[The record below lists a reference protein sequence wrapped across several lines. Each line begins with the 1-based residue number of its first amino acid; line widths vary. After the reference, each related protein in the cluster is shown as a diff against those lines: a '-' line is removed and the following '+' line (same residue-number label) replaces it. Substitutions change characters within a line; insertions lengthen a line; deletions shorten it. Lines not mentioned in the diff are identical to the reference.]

1 MKTLSADDILKMSKK
16 KKRSIKTKKDI
27 IGFDVM
33 GGAES
38 FPITKDSLSILEE
51 VDTTWAAGAPFRKQT
66 ERSSRYYK
74 GDQWKDKI
82 VIRHRDG
89 TKEVITEEE
98 YIERQGKPALK
109 QNLIRPLVRTIIGQ
123 LRLNPYKSMV
133 YARNADGQKAADMM
147 TSALEGVHS
156 MNDKNERDARLFET
170 YLVSGGAIYITGYKF
185 DDERKMPFPYYK
197 AVDVSRY
204 FQTVSASDVCG
215 EDVDFCGDFF
225 DTSLLDVKSMYAKTR
240 KQEQELE
247 EIYGNV
253 AGRRDVAT
261 NLQFVTSNAENVSP
275 RVPLGTGECRVI
287 RVCRKEGHWDLA
299 VHDYSD
305 ASWET
310 YNLKNNPNIKAKI
323 ESEINRRKQIAKELG
338 VDYEDGSNRL
348 LIEYEEKYVTSWVYY
363 HLSPWGHILWTQDSP
378 YEHNSHCYVAKYYPL
393 FEGQAY
399 GMVYDLIDQQ
409 KSINRNYIMHDFITS
424 AAAKGVL
431 LVPEEAIPD
440 DMDIED
446 FAEEWSKYNGVIK
459 YSAKDGVKQPE
470 QVVARNFNVGQFD
483 MINLQ
488 MRLMNDIGGVHDA
501 MQGKS
506 LGTGTP
512 SSLYQQAVHN
522 SQANILDYVESFAW
536 LLMKRD
542 YKMVQII
549 KQFYTEPQNVP
560 STAKNKGTR
569 LYDPALVRN
578 YDFYN
583 EVSKSN
589 DTPVARLYLDT
600 MLFQLLQQKLIT
612 LKMYLEES
620 SAPFSDSLL
629 QKVNAMEEQMAGGQM
644 PSQEQIAALSQ
655 GVPQSSPDN
664 LAMLQQ
670 MLIPQ
675 MVA

>member
-1 MKTLSADDILKMSKK
+1 MKTLSAEDILKMSKK

-38 FPITKDSLSILEE
+38 FPVTKDSTEILEL
-51 VDTTWAAGAPFRKQT
+51 VDVTWAAGASFRKQT

-74 GDQWKDKI
+74 GDQWKDKV

-89 TKEVITEEE
+89 TKEILSEEE

-123 LRLNPYKSMV
+123 LRLNPYKSLV
-133 YARNADGQKAADMM
+133 YARQADGQPAADMM
-147 TSALEGVHS
+147 TSALEGVHA
-156 MNDKNERDARLFET
+156 MNDKAERDARLFET
-170 YLVSGGAIYITGYKF
+170 YLVSGAAIYNTGYKF
-185 DDERKMPFPYYK
+185 DDERKMPYPYYK
-197 AVDVSRY
+197 AVDPSRY
-204 FQTVSASDVCG
+204 FQTIAASDVCG

-225 DTSLLDVKSMYAKTR
+225 DTSILDIKSMYAKTK
-240 KQEQELE
+240 KQEKELE
-247 EIYGNV
+247 EIYGNSS
-253 AGRRDVAT
+253 RRDVVQ
-261 NLQFVTSNAENVSP
+261 NIQHVTSNAENTSP
-275 RVPLGTGECRVI
+275 RISLGTGECRVI

-310 YNLKNNPNIKAKI
+310 YNLKTNPNITTTIDA
-323 ESEINRRKQIAKELG
+323 EISRRKKIAKELG

-378 YEHNSHCYVAKYYPL
+378 YEHNSHPYVAKYYPL

-409 KSINRNYIMHDFITS
+409 RAINRNYIMHDFITS

-446 FAEEWSKYNGVIK
+446 FADEWSKYNGVIK
-459 YSAKDGVKQPE
+459 YRAKDGVKQPE

-536 LLMKRD
+536 LLSKRD

-549 KQFYTEPQNVP
+549 KQFYDEPTNVP
-560 STAKNKGTR
+560 STGKHKGAT

-578 YDFYN
+578 FDFYN

-629 QKVNAMEEQMAGGQM
+629 QKVNAMEAQMAGGQM
-644 PSQEQIAALSQ
+644 PSTEQIAGLQQ
-655 GVPQSSPDN
+655 GIPQSSPDA
-664 LAMLQQ
+664 LAQLQQ

-675 MVA
+675 MA

>member
-1 MKTLSADDILKMSKK
+1 MKTLSTEDIQRMSKK

-38 FPITKDSLSILEE
+38 FPVTKESLDILEM
-51 VDTTWAAGAPFRKQT
+51 VDTTWAAGSSFRRQT

-74 GDQWKDKI
+74 GDQWKDKV

-89 TKEVITEEE
+89 TTETLTEEE
-98 YIERQGKPALK
+98 YIERQGRPALK

-133 YARNADGQKAADMM
+133 YARQADGQSAADMM
-147 TSALEGVHS
+147 TSALEGVHA

-170 YLVSGGAIYITGYKF
+170 YLVSGAAIYNTGYKF
-185 DDERKMPFPYYK
+185 DSERKMPYPYYK
-197 AVDVSRY
+197 AIDPSRY
-204 FQTVSASDVCG
+204 FQTVAASDVCG

-225 DTSLLDVKSMYAKTR
+225 DTSILDIKSMYAKTK
-240 KQEQELE
+240 KQEKELE
-247 EIYGNV
+247 EIYGNNS
-253 AGRRDVAT
+253 RRDVVQ
-261 NLQFVTSNAENVSP
+261 NIQFITSNAENTSP
-275 RVPLGTGECRVI
+275 RISLGTGECRVI

-310 YNLKNNPNIKAKI
+310 YNLKENPNVKAAI
-323 ESEINRRKQIAKELG
+323 DSEIRRRKQMADELG

-378 YEHNSHCYVAKYYPL
+378 YEHNSHSYVAKYYPL

-399 GMVYDLIDQQ
+399 GMVFDLIDQQ
-409 KSINRNYIMHDFITS
+409 RAINRNYIMHDFITS

-446 FAEEWSKYNGVIK
+446 FADEWSKYNGVIK
-459 YSAKDGVKQPE
+459 YRAKDGVKQPE

-488 MRLMNDIGGVHDA
+488 MRMMNDIGGVHDA

-549 KQFYTEPQNVP
+549 KQFYDEPRNVP
-560 STAKNKGTR
+560 STGKHKTPQV
-569 LYDPALVRN
+569 YDPSVVRN
-578 YDFYN
+578 YDFFN

-620 SAPFSDSLL
+620 SAPFSESLL
-629 QKVNAMEEQMAGGQM
+629 QKVNAMEAQMAGGQM
-644 PSQEQIAALSQ
+644 PSQEQIAGLSQ
-655 GVPQSSPDN
+655 GVPQSSDGT
-664 LAMLQQ
+664 LAQLQQ
-670 MLIPQ
+670 MLRPQ
-675 MVA
+675 MM

>member
-1 MKTLSADDILKMSKK
+1 MNTLSTEDILKISKR

-38 FPITKDSLSILEE
+38 FPVTKDSLEILEV
-51 VDTTWAAGAPFRKQT
+51 VDTTWSAGASFRKQT

-74 GDQWKDKI
+74 GDQWKDRV
-82 VIRHRDG
+82 VIRHRNG
-89 TKEVITEEE
+89 EVETLTEEE
-98 YIERQGKPALK
+98 YIERQGRPALK
-109 QNLIRPLVRTIIGQ
+109 QNLIRPNVRNIIGQ
-123 LRLNPYKSMV
+123 FRLNPYKSTV
-133 YARNADGQKAADMM
+133 FSRSADGQAAADMM
-147 TSALEGVHS
+147 TAALEGVHA
-156 MNDKNERDARLFET
+156 MNNKNERDSRLFET
-170 YLVSGGAIYITGYKF
+170 YLVSGAAIYYTGYKF
-185 DDERKMPFPYYK
+185 DDERKMPYPYYK
-197 AVDVSRY
+197 AVDPSRY
-204 FQTVSASDVCG
+204 FQTIAASDVCG

-225 DTSLLDVKSMYAKTR
+225 DTSLLEVKQMYAKTR
-240 KQEQELE
+240 KQEKELE
-247 EIYGNV
+247 EIYGTSS
-253 AGRRDVAT
+253 RRDVVQ
-261 NLQFVTSNAENVSP
+261 NIQYVTSNTENVSP
-275 RVPLGTGECRVI
+275 RISLGSGECRVI

-310 YNLKNNPNIKAKI
+310 YNLSTNTGIKAKI
-323 ESEINRRKQIAKELG
+323 DAEIARRKKIAKEIG

-348 LIEYEEKYVTSWVYY
+348 LIEYEERYVTSWTYY
-363 HLSPWGHILWTQDSP
+363 HLSPWGHILWTQESP
-378 YEHNSHCYVAKYYPL
+378 YEHNSHPYVSKYYPL

-409 KSINRNYIMHDFITS
+409 RAINRNYIMHDFITS

-446 FAEEWSKYNGVIK
+446 IADEWSKYNGVIK
-459 YSAKDGVKQPE
+459 YRAKDGVKQPE

-488 MRLMNDIGGVHDA
+488 MRLMNDISGVHDA

-506 LGTGTP
+506 LGAGTP

-522 SQANILDYVESFAW
+522 SQTNILDYVESFAW

-542 YKMVQII
+542 YKMIQII
-549 KQFYTEPQNVP
+549 KQFYNEPQNVP
-560 STAKNKGTR
+560 SSSKGKSNF
-569 LYDPALVRN
+569 YDPAVVRN
-578 YDFYN
+578 YDLYN
-583 EVSKSN
+583 EMSKGN
-589 DTPVARLYLDT
+589 DTPVARMYLDT
-600 MLFQLLQQKLIT
+600 LLFQLLQQKLIT
-612 LKMYLEES
+612 LEMYLEES
-620 SAPFSDSLL
+620 TAPFSDSLL
-629 QKVNAMEEQMAGGQM
+629 QKVKAMQGQMNGGQM

-655 GVPQSSPDN
+655 GMPQSSPD
-664 LAMLQQ
+664 AMAQIQQ

-675 MVA
+675 MM

>member
-1 MKTLSADDILKMSKK
+1 MKTLSAEDILKMSKK

-38 FPITKDSLSILEE
+38 FPVTKESTEILEL
-51 VDTTWAAGAPFRKQT
+51 VDVTWAAGASFRRQT

-74 GDQWKDKI
+74 GDQWKDKV
-82 VIRHRDG
+82 VIRHRNG
-89 TKEVITEEE
+89 EKEVLSEEE

-133 YARNADGQKAADMM
+133 YARQADGQPAADMM
-147 TSALEGVHS
+147 TSALEGVHA
-156 MNDKNERDARLFET
+156 MNDKAERDARLFET
-170 YLVSGGAIYITGYKF
+170 YLVSGAAIYNTGYKF
-185 DDERKMPFPYYK
+185 DDERKMPYPYYK
-197 AVDVSRY
+197 AIDPSRY
-204 FQTVSASDVCG
+204 FQTIAASDVCG
-215 EDVDFCGDFF
+215 DDVDFCGDFF
-225 DTSLLDVKSMYAKTR
+225 DTSILDIKSMYAKTK

-247 EIYGNV
+247 EIYGNSS
-253 AGRRDVAT
+253 RRDVVQ
-261 NLQFVTSNAENVSP
+261 NIQHVTSNAENTSP
-275 RVPLGTGECRVI
+275 RISLGTGECRVI

-310 YNLKNNPNIKAKI
+310 YNLKTNPNITTTLDA
-323 ESEINRRKQIAKELG
+323 EIARRKKIAKELG

-378 YEHNSHCYVAKYYPL
+378 YEHNSHSYVAKYYPL

-409 KSINRNYIMHDFITS
+409 RAINRNYIMHDFITS

-446 FAEEWSKYNGVIK
+446 FADEWSKYNGVIK
-459 YSAKDGVKQPE
+459 YRAKDGVKQPE

-536 LLMKRD
+536 LLSKRD

-549 KQFYTEPQNVP
+549 KQFYDEPTNVP
-560 STAKNKGTR
+560 STGKHKGAT

-578 YDFYN
+578 FDFYN

-629 QKVNAMEEQMAGGQM
+629 QKVNAMEAQMAGGQM
-644 PSQEQIAALSQ
+644 PSTEQIAALQQ
-655 GVPQSSPDN
+655 GVPQSSPDA
-664 LAMLQQ
+664 LAQLQQ

-675 MVA
+675 MV

>member
-1 MKTLSADDILKMSKK
+1 MKTLSTADIQNISKK

-27 IGFDVM
+27 VGFDVM

-38 FPITKDSLSILEE
+38 FPITRESIEILET
-51 VDTTWAAGAPFRKQT
+51 VDTTWSAGAPFRRQT

-74 GDQWKDKI
+74 GDQWKDRV

-89 TKEVITEEE
+89 TSESLTEEE

-109 QNLIRPLVRTIIGQ
+109 QNLIRPLVRNIIGQ
-123 LRLNPYKSMV
+123 LRLNPYKSTV
-133 YARNADGQKAADMM
+133 FARNADGQKAADMM
-147 TSALEGVHS
+147 TAALEGVHS
-156 MNDKNERDARLFET
+156 MNNKNERDARLFET
-170 YLVSGGAIYITGYKF
+170 YLVSGAAIYNTGYKF
-185 DDERKMPFPYYK
+185 DDERKMPYPYYK
-197 AVDVSRY
+197 AVDPSRY
-204 FQTVSASDVCG
+204 FQTISASDVCG
-215 EDVDFCGDFF
+215 EDIDFCGDFF
-225 DTSLLDVKSMYAKTR
+225 DTSILDIKSMYAKTR
-240 KQEQELE
+240 KQEDELE
-247 EIYGNV
+247 EIYGKST
-253 AGRRDVAT
+253 RRDAVS
-261 NLQFVTSNAENVSP
+261 NLQYVSSNSENVSP
-275 RVPLGTGECRVI
+275 RISLGNGECRVI

-310 YNLKNNPNIKAKI
+310 YNLKENPNIKSQI
-323 ESEINRRKQIAKELG
+323 EAEISRRKAIAKEIG

-348 LIEYEEKYVTSWVYY
+348 LIEYEEKFVTSWVYY

-378 YEHNSHCYVAKYYPL
+378 YEHNSHSYVAKYYPL
-393 FEGQAY
+393 YEGQAY

-409 KSINRNYIMHDFITS
+409 KAINRNYIMHDFITS

-440 DMDIED
+440 DMDLED
-446 FAEEWSKYNGVIK
+446 IADEWSKYNGVIK
-459 YSAKDGVKQPE
+459 YRAKDGIKQPE
-470 QVVARNFNVGQFD
+470 QIVARNFNVGQFD

-488 MRLMNDIGGVHDA
+488 MKLMNDIGGVHDA

-522 SQANILDYVESFAW
+522 SQTNVLDYMESFAW

-549 KQFYTEPQNVP
+549 KQFYTDPMYVHA
-560 STAKNKGTR
+560 SKKGATEDSR
-569 LYDPALVRN
+569 YYDPSIVRN

-583 EVSKSN
+583 EISKGN

-600 MLFQLLQQKLIT
+600 LLLQLLQQKLIT
-612 LKMYLEES
+612 LEMYLEES
-620 SAPFSDSLL
+620 TAPFSDSLL
-629 QKVNAMEEQMAGGQM
+629 QKVKATQEQVANGQM
-644 PSQEQIAALSQ
+644 PSQEQLASLSQ
-655 GVPQSSPDN
+655 GMPQSSPDA
-664 LAMLQQ
+664 LAQLQQ
-670 MLIPQ
+670 MLTPQ
-675 MVA
+675 MM

>member
-1 MKTLSADDILKMSKK
+1 MKTLSAEDILKMSKK

-38 FPITKDSLSILEE
+38 FPVTKDSTEILEL
-51 VDTTWAAGAPFRKQT
+51 VDVTWAAGASFRKQT

-74 GDQWKDKI
+74 GDQWKDKV

-89 TKEVITEEE
+89 TKEILSEEE

-123 LRLNPYKSMV
+123 LRLNPYKSLV
-133 YARNADGQKAADMM
+133 YARQADGQPAADMM
-147 TSALEGVHS
+147 TSALEGVHA
-156 MNDKNERDARLFET
+156 MNDKAERDARLFET
-170 YLVSGGAIYITGYKF
+170 YLVSGAAIYNTGYKF
-185 DDERKMPFPYYK
+185 DDERKMPYPYYK
-197 AVDVSRY
+197 AVDPSRY
-204 FQTVSASDVCG
+204 FQTIAASDVCG

-225 DTSLLDVKSMYAKTR
+225 DTSILDIKSMYAKTK
-240 KQEQELE
+240 KQEKELE
-247 EIYGNV
+247 EIYGNSS
-253 AGRRDVAT
+253 RRDVVQ
-261 NLQFVTSNAENVSP
+261 NIQHVTSNAENTSP
-275 RVPLGTGECRVI
+275 RISLGTGECRVI

-310 YNLKNNPNIKAKI
+310 YNLKENPNIKAAI
-323 ESEINRRKQIAKELG
+323 DSEINRRKQIAKELG

-378 YEHNSHCYVAKYYPL
+378 YEHNSHPYVAKYYPL

-409 KSINRNYIMHDFITS
+409 RAINRNYIMHDFITS

-446 FAEEWSKYNGVIK
+446 FADEWSKYNGVIK
-459 YSAKDGVKQPE
+459 YRAKDGVKQPE

-536 LLMKRD
+536 LLSKRD

-549 KQFYTEPQNVP
+549 KQFYDEPTNVP
-560 STAKNKGTR
+560 STGKHKGAT

-578 YDFYN
+578 FDFYN

-629 QKVNAMEEQMAGGQM
+629 QKVNAMEAQMAGGQM
-644 PSQEQIAALSQ
+644 PSTEQIAGLQQ
-655 GVPQSSPDN
+655 GIPQSSPDA
-664 LAMLQQ
+664 LAQLQQ

-675 MVA
+675 MA

>member
-1 MKTLSADDILKMSKK
+1 MKTLSAEDILKMSKK

-38 FPITKDSLSILEE
+38 FPVTKDSTEILEL
-51 VDTTWAAGAPFRKQT
+51 VDVTWAAGASFRKQT

-74 GDQWKDKI
+74 GDQWKDKV

-89 TKEVITEEE
+89 TKEILSEEE

-123 LRLNPYKSMV
+123 LRLNPYKSLV
-133 YARNADGQKAADMM
+133 YARQADGQPAADMM
-147 TSALEGVHS
+147 TSALEGVHA
-156 MNDKNERDARLFET
+156 MNDKAERDARLFET
-170 YLVSGGAIYITGYKF
+170 YLVSGAAIYNTGYKF
-185 DDERKMPFPYYK
+185 DDERKMPYPYYK
-197 AVDVSRY
+197 AVDPSRY
-204 FQTVSASDVCG
+204 FQTIAASDVCG
-215 EDVDFCGDFF
+215 DDVDFCGDFF
-225 DTSLLDVKSMYAKTR
+225 DTSILDIKSMYAKTK
-240 KQEQELE
+240 KQEKELE
-247 EIYGNV
+247 EIYGNSS
-253 AGRRDVAT
+253 RRDVVQ
-261 NLQFVTSNAENVSP
+261 NIQHVTSNAENTSP
-275 RVPLGTGECRVI
+275 RISLGTGECRVI

-310 YNLKNNPNIKAKI
+310 YNLKTNPNITTTIDA
-323 ESEINRRKQIAKELG
+323 EISRRKKIAKELG

-378 YEHNSHCYVAKYYPL
+378 YEHNSHPYVAKYYPL

-409 KSINRNYIMHDFITS
+409 RAINRNYIMHDFITS

-446 FAEEWSKYNGVIK
+446 FADEWSKYNGVIK
-459 YSAKDGVKQPE
+459 YRAKDGVKQPE

-536 LLMKRD
+536 LLSKRD

-549 KQFYTEPQNVP
+549 KQFYDEPTNVP
-560 STAKNKGTR
+560 STGKHKGAT

-578 YDFYN
+578 FDFYN

-629 QKVNAMEEQMAGGQM
+629 QKVNAMEAQMAGGQM
-644 PSQEQIAALSQ
+644 PSTEQITNLQQ
-655 GVPQSSPDN
+655 GVPQSSPDA
-664 LAMLQQ
+664 LAQLQQ
-670 MLIPQ
+670 ILTSQ
-675 MVA
+675 MA

>member
-1 MKTLSADDILKMSKK
+1 MSKK

-38 FPITKDSLSILEE
+38 FPVTKESLDILEM
-51 VDTTWAAGAPFRKQT
+51 VDTTWAAGSSFRRQT

-74 GDQWKDKI
+74 GDQWKDKV

-89 TKEVITEEE
+89 TTETLTEEE
-98 YIERQGKPALK
+98 YIERQGRPALK

-123 LRLNPYKSMV
+123 LRLNPYKSLV
-133 YARNADGQKAADMM
+133 YARQADGQPAADMM
-147 TSALEGVHS
+147 TSALEGVHA

-170 YLVSGGAIYITGYKF
+170 YLVSGAAIYNTGYKF
-185 DDERKMPFPYYK
+185 DSERKMPYPYYK
-197 AVDVSRY
+197 AIDPSRY
-204 FQTVSASDVCG
+204 FQTVAASDVCG

-225 DTSLLDVKSMYAKTR
+225 DTSILDIKSMYAKTK
-240 KQEQELE
+240 KQESELE
-247 EIYGNV
+247 EIYGNNS
-253 AGRRDVAT
+253 RRDVVQ
-261 NLQFVTSNAENVSP
+261 NIQFITSNAENTSP
-275 RVPLGTGECRVI
+275 RISLGTGECRVI

-310 YNLKNNPNIKAKI
+310 YNLKENPNVKAAI
-323 ESEINRRKQIAKELG
+323 DSEIRRRKQMAQELG

-378 YEHNSHCYVAKYYPL
+378 YEHNSHSYVAKYYPL

-399 GMVYDLIDQQ
+399 GMVFDLIDQQ
-409 KSINRNYIMHDFITS
+409 RSINRNYIMHDFITS

-446 FAEEWSKYNGVIK
+446 FADEWSKYNGVIK
-459 YSAKDGVKQPE
+459 YRAKDGVKQPE

-488 MRLMNDIGGVHDA
+488 MRMMNDIGGVHDA

-549 KQFYTEPQNVP
+549 KQFYDEPRNVP
-560 STAKNKGTR
+560 STGKHKTPQV
-569 LYDPALVRN
+569 YDPSVVRN
-578 YDFYN
+578 YDFFN

-620 SAPFSDSLL
+620 SAPFSESLL
-629 QKVNAMEEQMAGGQM
+629 QKVNAMEAQMAGGQM
-644 PSQEQIAALSQ
+644 PSQEQIAGLSQ
-655 GVPQSSPDN
+655 GVPQSSDGS
-664 LAMLQQ
+664 LAQLQQ
-670 MLIPQ
+670 MLMPQ
-675 MVA
+675 MM

>member
-1 MKTLSADDILKMSKK
+1 MKTLSAEDILKMSKK

-38 FPITKDSLSILEE
+38 FPVTKDSTEILEL
-51 VDTTWAAGAPFRKQT
+51 VDVTWAAGASFRKQT

-74 GDQWKDKI
+74 GDQWKDKV
-82 VIRHRDG
+82 VIRHRNG
-89 TKEVITEEE
+89 EKEILSEEE

-123 LRLNPYKSMV
+123 LRLNPYKSLV
-133 YARNADGQKAADMM
+133 YARQADGQPAADMM
-147 TSALEGVHS
+147 TSALEGVHA
-156 MNDKNERDARLFET
+156 MNDKAERDARLFET
-170 YLVSGGAIYITGYKF
+170 YLVSGAAIYNTGYKF
-185 DDERKMPFPYYK
+185 DDERKMPYPYYK
-197 AVDVSRY
+197 AVDPSRY
-204 FQTVSASDVCG
+204 FQTIAASDVCG

-225 DTSLLDVKSMYAKTR
+225 DTSILDIKSMYAKTK
-240 KQEQELE
+240 KQEKELE
-247 EIYGNV
+247 EIYGNSS
-253 AGRRDVAT
+253 RRDVVQ
-261 NLQFVTSNAENVSP
+261 NIQHVTSNAENTSP
-275 RVPLGTGECRVI
+275 RISLGTGECRVI

-310 YNLKNNPNIKAKI
+310 YNLKTNPNITTTIDA
-323 ESEINRRKQIAKELG
+323 EIARRKKIAKELG

-378 YEHNSHCYVAKYYPL
+378 YEHNSHPYVAKYYPL

-409 KSINRNYIMHDFITS
+409 RAINRNYIMHDFITS

-446 FAEEWSKYNGVIK
+446 FADEWSKYNGVIK
-459 YSAKDGVKQPE
+459 YRAKDGVKQPE

-536 LLMKRD
+536 LLSKRD

-549 KQFYTEPQNVP
+549 KQFYDEPTNVP
-560 STAKNKGTR
+560 STGKHKGAT

-578 YDFYN
+578 FDFYN

-629 QKVNAMEEQMAGGQM
+629 QKVNAMEAQMAGGQM
-644 PSQEQIAALSQ
+644 PSTEQIAGLQQ
-655 GVPQSSPDN
+655 GIPQSSPDA
-664 LAMLQQ
+664 LAQLQQ

-675 MVA
+675 MA